1 MNAPLTIILAETKA
15 RLHALC
21 GDRLQ
26 RIVLFGSRARGDA
39 APDSDIDLLLVFADL
54 AAIGA
59 FDEAIDRIMSELSLK
74 HDAVLSAS
82 IATAEEIEHDD
93 LPLFDNVRYEGVA
106 V

>member
-1 MNAPLTIILAETKA
+1 MNAPLAIILAETKA
-15 RLHALC
+15 RLQALC

-39 APDSDIDLLLVFADL
+39 APDSDIDLLLVLADL

-59 FDEAIDRIMSELSLK
+59 LDEAIDRVMSELSLK
-74 HDAVLSAS
+74 HDTVLSAS
-82 IATAEEIEHDD
+82 IATEEEIEHDD
-93 LPLFDNVRYEGVA
+93 LPLFDNVRHEGVA